1 MKRPGIAGQCENKL
15 FAGLSQLKSK
25 MWPPGEAFV
34 VVATLL
40 YSGIFL
46 AGLIGNSF
54 IIITVLRWKEMKTP
68 CNLLVMNIA
77 IADLAVAV
85 IAAPLR
91 ILEIHYHWPFGDFMC
106 KFLAPLQDVFVCV
119 SVVTHTTI
127 ALERYRAI
135 VKSMMNKI
143 SVSVTKAVICV
154 SWFGCYFTAA
164 LPIAIISRTEEQN
177 SQVFCTI
184 SFPST
189 TFRRVYVICLVVL
202 FIILPVAVQ
211 TWAYCCMNK
220 VVSMDVFHRFRI
232 RSKER
237 REKNPITDL
246 NLKVYLHS
254 EVTHERVKRSFD
266 LARTK
271 RKSNLLK
278 MLVTLVVVF
287 QVCYIPRG
295 ILMIMNEFGDF
306 SWSSAFIYIDMA
318 ALILYY
324 IKHVLNPLIIF
335 TSSTDFRSRFKKL
348 GAEMRGKSRQVT
360 TTV

>member
-1 MKRPGIAGQCENKL
+1 MLLLLQL
-15 FAGLSQLKSK
+15 FSTAVYFSLGL
-25 MWPPGEAFV
+25 V
-34 VVATLL
+34 
-40 YSGIFL
+40 
-46 AGLIGNSF
+46 GNSF

-119 SVVTHTTI
+119 SVVTHATI

-143 SVSVTKAVICV
+143 SVSVTTAVICV
-154 SWFGCYFTAA
+154 SWFGCYFTAS
-164 LPIAIISRTEEQN
+164 LPIVIISRTEEQN

-184 SFPST
+184 SFSST

-211 TWAYCCMNK
+211 TWAYCCMSK

-237 REKNPITDL
+237 RENPITDL
-246 NLKVYLHS
+246 NLEGYSHS
-254 EVTHERVKRSFD
+254 EVTHERIKRSFVWR
-266 LARTK
+266 APSEKAT
-271 RKSNLLK
+271 LLK
-278 MLVTLVVVF
+278 CLLHSLWFFKCV
-287 QVCYIPRG
+287 
-295 ILMIMNEFGDF
+295 
-306 SWSSAFIYIDMA
+306 
-318 ALILYY
+318 
-324 IKHVLNPLIIF
+324 IF
-335 TSSTDFRSRFKKL
+335 L
-348 GAEMRGKSRQVT
+348 EGY
-360 TTV
+360 